1 MGLFGPRHD
10 ILELSTVPREKGKL
24 AALIGRAR
32 YQKRKRTLMSTV
44 SVLLIIIGVVILL
57 VRSNPSSSAGGRH
70 ASHIVFLPFVTS
82 NIIRHSQGVAP

>member
-32 YQKRKRTLMSTV
+32 YQKRRQNLMNIGSA
-44 SVLLIIIGVVILL
+44 LLIMTGLVILL
-57 VRSNPSSSAGGRH
+57 LRSNPSSSAGGRH

-82 NIIRHSQGVAP
+82 NIIRHSQGIAP